1 MANTVLVAIISGL
14 LTLAGTAL
22 TVWQTS
28 KKTNENFLVAQA
40 VMNKQIEHLT
50 EEVKK
55 HNGFAE
61 KIPVL
66 TEKITVANHRIDD
79 LERKMER
86 ID

>member
-1 MANTVLVAIISGL
+1 MSEAVIVAIITGL
-14 LTLAGTAL
+14 LTFAGTAI

-28 KKTNENFLVAQA
+28 KKTNENFQIAQA
-40 VMNKQIEHLT
+40 VMQTQIEHLT

-55 HNGFAE
+55 HNNFAE

-66 TEKITVANHRIDD
+66 TEKIAVANHRIDD

-86 ID
+86 VD